1 MIFNKF
7 STINNKLCLK
17 EISITL
23 KSANSSLLKISIID
37 KNSFDKTF
45 LLIEFSFKINN
56 KGEFLKNI
64 LTLTLKRYN
73 GKTFAYEVGLPT
85 EEGIILPCGA
95 SGIFVS
101 ESAPTP
107 EILKGDD

>member
-1 MIFNKF
+1 MIISLSILNIEKENRSTKIKEFMNVKNNWIHFDVMDGKF
-7 STINNKLCLK
+7 VEN
-17 EISITL
+17 
-23 KSANSSLLKISIID
+23 
-37 KNSFDKTF
+37 
-45 LLIEFSFKINN
+45 
-56 KGEFLKNI
+56 
-64 LTLTLKRYN
+64 
-73 GKTFAYEVGLPT
+73 KTFAYEVGLPT